1 MDPILIQSI
10 LPFFFSAI
18 IVIIITVIAEKF
30 GTKVGGIFGTLPSTI
45 VVAFVFISLNK
56 GVDFAAESAAVVPA
70 ELGVN
75 LIFLFLFAILIKYST
90 VIAFVGSLAAW
101 TILSSLLYVFHVT
114 NIMISLAIYVILLLF
129 TFISLE
135 YWMKVPS
142 LGKAHVHYTP
152 QKIIFRGV
160 LAGVI
165 ITISVLL
172 SNVGEVISGIFSV
185 FPAIL
190 TSTMLIFIREHSP
203 EFAAAIGKSM
213 VIGISSVCTYAIVIH
228 FLYPVY
234 GIFTGSVV
242 AYSLS
247 LIVTLV
253 VFILREKIK

>member
-1 MDPILIQSI
+1 
-10 LPFFFSAI
+10 
-18 IVIIITVIAEKF
+18 
-30 GTKVGGIFGTLPSTI
+30 
-45 VVAFVFISLNK
+45 
-56 GVDFAAESAAVVPA
+56 
-70 ELGVN
+70 
-75 LIFLFLFAILIKYST
+75 
-90 VIAFVGSLAAW
+90 
-101 TILSSLLYVFHVT
+101 
-114 NIMISLAIYVILLLF
+114 MISLAIYVILLLF